1 MKTDEL
7 KSETLYYFFGSYK
20 SDFVYSNGYH
30 MVTVYDY
37 RYQFLPI
44 LTKAHLKQIDGITIE
59 RVDVAKEQDKQ
70 VVQFILKNY
79 NVTIVPPE

>member
-1 MKTDEL
+1 
-7 KSETLYYFFGSYK
+7 
-20 SDFVYSNGYH
+20 